1 MKDLKELKR
10 ELKKIEGWKAN
21 AKSESDLMTI
31 NYFYNITAKQIK
43 RIEGE
48 K

>member
-1 MKDLKELKR
+1 MKDLEELKR

-21 AKSESDLMTI
+21 AKHEKDLLTI
-31 NYFYNITAKQIK
+31 NYFYNITKKQLE
-43 RIEGE
+43 RLEGE